1 MGQVIDSF
9 KSSLVIVR
17 DNPVILGV
25 AFVSGLLGLGS
36 LLSDSSKAFSFT
48 STILYTIPFFV
59 GPFFGGGLLGM
70 VVEATEKPTKLSTF
84 IESGKRNYV
93 SLLKAVALFFAI
105 LLCLIIGTGIIVGL
119 PAGIVL
125 ILLPKGAPLFK
136 LIFLLF
142 IATIAIVVFLIAIM
156 LIQFYDIG
164 IVVHHYGAW
173 EAFRKSFA
181 FARPRLLSVFYYS
194 LLKGSI
200 GLLFAIPI
208 IAILVYSALQIWA
221 EAGLRGLAEA
231 PIFMSMSMPS
241 IALFLLLET
250 ILSAILTTFHGVFYL
265 RSQSDKSPSQ

>member
-25 AFVSGLLGLGS
+25 AFVSGLLGLGGLLWES
-36 LLSDSSKAFSFT
+36 LEAFSLVG
-48 STILYTIPFFV
+48 SILYAILFFI
-59 GPFFGGGLLGM
+59 GPFFAGGLLGM

-84 IESGKRNYV
+84 IEAGKKNYV
-93 SLLKAVALFFAI
+93 SLLKAVILFFAI
-105 LLCLIIGTGIIVGL
+105 LLGLIIGTGIIVGL
-119 PAGIVL
+119 PAGVVL

-142 IATIAIVVFLIAIM
+142 IATIAVAVFLIAMM

-194 LLKGSI
+194 LLKDFI
-200 GLLFAIPI
+200 GLLFVIPI
-208 IAILVYSALQIWA
+208 IATLVYSALQT
-221 EAGLRGLAEA
+221 EAGWRGLAEG
-231 PIFMSMSMPS
+231 PIFTSMSMPS
-241 IALFLLLET
+241 IVLYLLILGT
-250 ILSAILTTFHGVFYL
+250 IGMAIVTTFHGVFYL
-265 RSQSDKSPSQ
+265 RSQGEKSSSQ

>member
-25 AFVSGLLGLGS
+25 AFVSALLGLPS
-36 LLSDSSKAFSFT
+36 LLDSSKAFSLT
-48 STILYTIPFFV
+48 STILFIISLLITPFFA
-59 GPFFGGGLLGM
+59 GGLLGM
-70 VVEATEKPTKLSTF
+70 VVEATEKPTNLSTF

-93 SLLKAVALFFAI
+93 SLIKAVALFFAI
-105 LLCLIIGTGIIVGL
+105 LLGLIIGTGIIVGL

-142 IATIAIVVFLIAIM
+142 IATIAIVVFLLAIM

-164 IVVHHYGAW
+164 IVVHHYGVW

-181 FARPRLLSVFYYS
+181 FARPRLSSVFHYS
-194 LLKGSI
+194 LLKGFI
-200 GLLFAIPI
+200 GLLFVIPI
-208 IAILVYSALQIWA
+208 IATLVYSALQT
-221 EAGLRGLAEA
+221 EAGWRGLAEG
-231 PIFMSMSMPS
+231 PIFTSMSMPS

-265 RSQSDKSPSQ
+265 RSQSDKSPSH